1 MGASKYQNTIGSP
14 SLGRRV
20 GTRWPFSNN
29 YTDSDYVLIIMYLNI
44 TDILPFEN
52 NNIRH

>member
-1 MGASKYQNTIGSP
+1 MGALINQNTIGSP

-29 YTDSDYVLIIMYLNI
+29 YTDSDYVFYYYVVKYSRHY
-44 TDILPFEN
+44 DIWK
-52 NNIRH
+52 